1 MSTNDRTITHTR
13 RSALRTGGLTALAA
27 GLLGSATPTATAS
40 LSPAEELVSV
50 LRRAES
56 LVLNELRDDDEAR
69 SAGYGLAL
77 RVAEL
82 ITYVDPQNPPVLPG
96 WPAAA

>member
-1 MSTNDRTITHTR
+1 MSEQDRSITR
-13 RSALRTGGLTALAA
+13 RNALRTGGLAA
-27 GLLGSATPTATAS
+27 VVACLLGSTTPAATAS
-40 LSPAEELVSV
+40 LSPADELVSV

-56 LVLNELRDDDEAR
+56 LVLNELRGDDEAR

-82 ITYVDPQNPPVLPG
+82 ITYVDPQTPPVLPG